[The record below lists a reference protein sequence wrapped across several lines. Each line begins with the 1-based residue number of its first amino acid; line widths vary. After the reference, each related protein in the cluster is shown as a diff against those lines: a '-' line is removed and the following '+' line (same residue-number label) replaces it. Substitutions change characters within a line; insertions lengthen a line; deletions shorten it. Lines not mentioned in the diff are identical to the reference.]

1 MYSGDEAYD
10 STKHYF
16 EVTFANRP
24 DVQSGPKRYFR
35 HLQPALNYAAFLAGE
50 RKHVCIFEREEHG
63 DTGDKW
69 KAFWWSKGLQEEY
82 RVEPRGRG
90 WGLYLCDEGHD
101 DDNSLYQ
108 YAPLDPDYRKKAGSI
123 A

>member
-1 MYSGDEAYD
+1 MKPYD
-10 STKHYF
+10 ATKHYF

-35 HLQPALNYAAFLAGE
+35 HLQPALNNAAFLAGE

-63 DTGDKW
+63 GTGDKW
-69 KAFWWSKGLQEEY
+69 KAFWWSRGLQKSMTSSREAEGGGY
-82 RVEPRGRG
+82 IRMAKATMTTTP
-90 WGLYLCDEGHD
+90 LYP
-101 DDNSLYQ
+101 YV
-108 YAPLDPDYRKKAGSI
+108 PLDPDYRKKAV